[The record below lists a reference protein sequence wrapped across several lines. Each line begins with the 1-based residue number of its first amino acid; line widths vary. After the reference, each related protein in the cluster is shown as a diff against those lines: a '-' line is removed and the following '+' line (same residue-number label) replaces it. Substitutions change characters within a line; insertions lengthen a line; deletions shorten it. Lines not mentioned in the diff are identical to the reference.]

1 MKTVGEK
8 ISELRKQKN
17 MTQEEFGSML
27 GISAQS
33 VSKWENNVSLPD
45 ISLIPI
51 IADTFDIAIDTLF
64 DRSATVPSV
73 KAENAVEIAFHH
85 LLKTNAAYFDLQN
98 KLEEYK
104 SIICEE
110 NTTATAFY
118 TENGAIFGN
127 QNIGVIYRKSAKDS
141 VPFLKDEEIRAYL
154 SMLADENVCKIL
166 AYMAENAKSF
176 TAASIAAKCGLTAK
190 DATATLETLKK
201 YALVMSRAVDLG
213 DETVTVWEKYAFH
226 KILFIYSIMALA
238 KKAASGEDNY
248 YCFCGDYTWS

>member
-8 ISELRKQKN
+8 IAELRKQKN
-17 MTQEEFGSML
+17 MTQEEFGALL

-33 VSKWENNVSLPD
+33 ISKWENNISLPD
-45 ISLIPI
+45 ITLIPI
-51 IADTFDIAIDTLF
+51 IADTFDITIDTLF
-64 DRSATVPSV
+64 DRSATISSIN
-73 KAENAVEIAFHH
+73 AENAVDIAFDR
-85 LLKTNAAYFDLQN
+85 LLKTNASYFDVLD
-98 KLEEYK
+98 KFEEYK
-104 SIICEE
+104 SVINKE
-110 NTTATAFY
+110 NATATAFY

-141 VPFLKDEEIRAYL
+141 VPLLRDDEIRTYL
-154 SMLADENVCKIL
+154 AMLADENVCKIL

-201 YALVMSRAVDLG
+201 HTLVTSRSVDLG
-213 DETVTVWEKYAFH
+213 DEIVTVWEKYAFH

-238 KKAASGEDNY
+238 KKAAGGEDNY
-248 YCFCGDYTWS
+248 YCFHGDYTWG